1 MADLTLTPGSRRKL
15 LRHIDEVAGITE
27 LAKAMQVGVPALRKI
42 ILNDKELKAACLDGG
57 LLRDSGEFINAA
69 KEFTPEQHGLNPS
82 FVKKVWAKRRK
93 AEQLRKLM
101 EKETKAEKVTA
112 AFKAITVR
120 NNQPPKPVLST
131 SGDTIVLNSKPTVRD
146 IIERV
151 IDGTDFTYE
160 DIIGKRRT
168 KDIIPFRHRA
178 MADCVAIRTDL
189 SLPTIG
195 RLFGGRDHTTVL
207 HAARKMGV
215 TDRSTASEGRQSI
228 SGKIGIPSYPIQSV
242 DNSARAA

>member
-15 LRHIDEVAGITE
+15 LRHIEEVSGVNE
-27 LAKAMQVGVPALRKI
+27 LAKLMQIRVAHLRKI
-42 ILNDKELKAACLDGG
+42 ILADDELKEACLE
-57 LLRDSGEFINAA
+57 SGILSPAGFVL
-69 KEFTPEQHGLNPS
+69 PGVEQQWVPIGMNPS

-93 AEQLRKLM
+93 AEQLRQLM

-120 NNQPPKPVLST
+120 NNQPPKSVIST

-228 SGKIGIPSYPIQSV
+228 SGKICIPSYPIQSV